1 MVANHFR
8 FLVYYLNP
16 VVTERS
22 SKYQQSADKTCL
34 GYLSN
39 STSTLP
45 SKRALEFLFPITA
58 MVASF
63 LYGTV
68 YIVYAD
74 EGGHF
79 SWEAM
84 KVSPVMM
91 YHQVLPRL
99 TWPQLDGV
107 VISANCTVVAIFGAF
122 LAKRAGFT
130 AGRYWVVNSFESRR
144 GEEQRKEKRDKR
156 VEVYINTTS
165 KTGEGKGEGEGEGER
180 EGELL
185 LQPGL
190 I

>member
-1 MVANHFR
+1 MNLITCLAQMVANHIR

-22 SKYQQSADKTCL
+22 SKYQQSADKTFL
-34 GYLSN
+34 DHFSN
-39 STSTLP
+39 SHSTPP
-45 SKRALEFLFPITA
+45 SKRALEFLPPITA

-99 TWPQLDGV
+99 TWPQLDGAV
-107 VISANCTVVAIFGAF
+107 TFANCTVVAIYAAF
-122 LAKRAGFT
+122 LAKRTGFT
-130 AGRYWVVNSFESRR
+130 AGRYWVNISEK
-144 GEEQRKEKRDKR
+144 KEDKRDKQ
-156 VEVYINTTS
+156 VDVYINKTS
-165 KTGEGKGEGEGEGER
+165 KTR
-180 EGELL
+180 EGGR
-185 LQPGL
+185 GL
-190 I
+190 FLTRKLT